1 MPRRRTW
8 AAVALPLLW
17 AAAVDA
23 QVPHGPT
30 TIPTRTALGRV
41 GLERQWSVAVPLRP
55 GAERVLGLN
64 LVGTGRN
71 EPRPGAVYAAGAS
84 ASGFISNSALSG
96 DDDYYVGAD
105 LVFTA
110 GANSG
115 QSRPVTGYTGKTRA
129 FGFRTPF
136 PAAPAD
142 GDAFEIRGYNE
153 KILGKVVS
161 IPPAANK
168 FMTDSDLAPTD
179 DYYVGSTM
187 VFTAGKLAGQAR
199 VVLHYKARS
208 RTFELAL
215 PFDEVPAD
223 GDSFSLRGGL
233 LIAQTSSSN
242 MHAFDGETGQ
252 FLWSAN
258 VGAPRSDFRAAAAN
272 SSMVFAANTGVLYAL
287 DRQTGRELF
296 KVQIESVSGGK
307 PTASLA
313 SGPPAA
319 DEDTV
324 LIGLTSGKVV
334 GYAAK
339 TQTDPAYPT
348 GALRRPG
355 AFLWAWKSAM
365 PVRGRPIVTD
375 RLVAFGSDDGRLYV
389 AVIRPPSLLYRF
401 ATGGPIKASLAPFGS
416 RTLMVA
422 SADFNIYAIDLF
434 TAERK
439 WVVPT
444 GAAVLQE
451 PLVVRG
457 EKPTDDHDVY
467 LVNTAGTLMDLDPE
481 TGKIRWT
488 RQTGGATLM
497 AVAKDRIYLN
507 TPARQLL
514 VVHREDG
521 RDLFT
526 TQDTAE
532 RAGLNLQ
539 DYEIALTNHV
549 NDRLYYCT
557 PSGSLLCLRQ
567 AGELM
572 PRELRDPREPRFGT
586 LPDEAPAQQ
595 PAIAPTPDA
604 PPAEKAA
611 DKPAEGEAP
620 K

>member
-1 MPRRRTW
+1 MPRRLAW
-8 AAVALPLLW
+8 ALAGLPMLW
-17 AAAVDA
+17 APGVEA
-23 QVPHGPT
+23 QVPHGPG
-30 TIPTRTALGRV
+30 TIPGRTALLKV
-41 GLERQWSVAVPLRP
+41 GLERQWSAAVPLRP

-64 LVGTGRN
+64 LVGSGRN

-84 ASGFISNSALSG
+84 ATGFISNSTLSG

-110 GANSG
+110 GANAK
-115 QSRPVTGYTGKTRA
+115 QSRPITGYTGKTRA
-129 FGFRTPF
+129 FAFRTPF
-136 PAAPAD
+136 PAAPAE

-153 KILGKVVS
+153 KIVGKVDSV
-161 IPPAANK
+161 PPAANK

-179 DYYVGSTM
+179 DYYVGSTL
-187 VFTAGKLAGQAR
+187 VFTSGKLAGQAR
-199 VVLHYKARS
+199 EVLHYRARA
-208 RTFELAL
+208 RTFELAIPL
-215 PFDEVPAD
+215 EEAPAD
-223 GDSFSLRGGL
+223 GDTFSLRGGL

-242 MHAFDGETGQ
+242 IHAFDGETGQ

-296 KVQIESVSGGK
+296 KVQVESVSGGK
-307 PTASLA
+307 PTASL
-313 SGPPAA
+313 SSSPPAA
-319 DEDTV
+319 DEETV
-324 LIGLTSGKVV
+324 LVGLTSGKVV

-339 TQTDPAYPT
+339 TQTDPTNPT

-355 AFLWAWKSAM
+355 AFLWAWKSEL
-365 PVRGRPIVTD
+365 PVRGRPLVTE
-375 RLVAFGSDDGRLYV
+375 RLVAFASDDGAVYV
-389 AVIRPPSLLYRF
+389 AVNRPPTLLYRF
-401 ATGGPIKASLAPFGS
+401 RTGGPIRASLAPFGG

-434 TAERK
+434 SAERK

-451 PLVVRG
+451 PLVARG
-457 EKPTDDHDVY
+457 ETEKDDHDVY

-488 RQTGGATLM
+488 RPTGGATLM

-507 TPARQLL
+507 TAGRQLL

-521 RDLFT
+521 RDLYSA
-526 TQDTAE
+526 QDTLG
-532 RAGLNLQ
+532 RAGLDLR

-572 PRELRDPREPRFGT
+572 PRELRDPREPRFGS
-586 LPDEAPAQQ
+586 LLGAGPATQ
-595 PAIAPTPDA
+595 PAPTPEA
-604 PPAEKAA
+604 PPADKAA
-611 DKPAEGEAP
+611 DKAAEAETP